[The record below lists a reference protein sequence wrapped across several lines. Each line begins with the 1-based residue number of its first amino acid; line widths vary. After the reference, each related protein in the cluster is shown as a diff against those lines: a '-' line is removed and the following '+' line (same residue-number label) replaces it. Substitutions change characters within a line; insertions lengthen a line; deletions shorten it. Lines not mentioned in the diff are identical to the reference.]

1 MGVDCGPTI
10 VGDPV
15 DRTALASLS
24 GRLTGMDGS
33 ITQIALYVSAG
44 AVLGGLIVWLVR
56 RRRIDGDLRR
66 LGDDWQQRYDQVS
79 RQKDHLDVEN
89 ASLKSTVEAERASL
103 QKHKHAI
110 LSSRTE
116 IESLREK
123 VSSLSKDV
131 FTLGAERD
139 ELSGKLTMIQRALI
153 AAKQRVAELQT
164 EFAKSREFYK
174 GQLASSFEL
183 RKALERRVQ
192 EARLEHESL
201 SNLLMSSKS
210 EHESIS
216 KLLTTAQS
224 RLANFESL
232 EQKVIA
238 LEADNAQLK
247 HDVALANRE
256 AEASKRDAAEME
268 ALKEQNRELAHC
280 LESMEESRKQYERDA
295 LRYRAQYDQA
305 EREGE
310 TLRLKL
316 GDIEKS
322 LAELE
327 EQHAEARRTV
337 ADQVTAPPAFGL
349 DRPDGEIDD
358 LTEIVG
364 IGKVFES
371 MLHKLGIY
379 YFRQI
384 ASFGPAELARV
395 NAELKEF
402 KGRIEHDDWIGQA
415 KELHF
420 KKYGNNEP
428 A

>member
-1 MGVDCGPTI
+1 
-10 VGDPV
+10 
-15 DRTALASLS
+15 
-24 GRLTGMDGS
+24 MDGS

-56 RRRIDGDLRR
+56 GRRIERDLRR

-89 ASLKSTVEAERASL
+89 TSLKSTVEAERASL

-139 ELSGKLTMIQRALI
+139 ELSGKLTTIQRALI

-232 EQKVIA
+232 EQKVIS

-280 LESMEESRKQYERDA
+280 LESMEGSRKQYERDA
-295 LRYRAQYDQA
+295 LRYRAQYDEA

-327 EQHAEARRTV
+327 EQHAEARKAV

-420 KKYGNNEP
+420 RKYGNSEP